1 MLHCIPIKPC
11 CVKDHFQ
18 GRTINLGNRVPEQ
31 LGESLLRSPWRV
43 RRGAIYIFPDP
54 MQDLSTLF
62 CHFFIPRFYKSYI
75 HQQFPIFRNHHFFLT
90 HPDPF

>member
-18 GRTINLGNRVPEQ
+18 GRTINLRNRVPEQ

-43 RRGAIYIFPDP
+43 RRGAIYIFPNPAQALFDTF
-54 MQDLSTLF
+54 LRFSSTPPHKPLITQQIPPKS
-62 CHFFIPRFYKSYI
+62 FF
-75 HQQFPIFRNHHFFLT
+75 
-90 HPDPF
+90 